1 MSADH
6 TGVGEGK
13 EMSVRRSLAVYVALA
28 SSVAAL
34 AASAVEAPSI
44 SMKGKWVLNV
54 KESHWNQGGGLTGGV
69 WTVYKDDGK
78 IRQSLLVQNT
88 QNGRLNVF
96 WFDGPYGDN
105 LVWCNDWYREGYKST
120 GPDSFTV
127 SWEAERGGQ
136 TFKGGPDGCKY
147 SNNGTK
153 LTCENSNFTEV
164 YEKVK

>member
-1 MSADH
+1 M
-6 TGVGEGK
+6 
-13 EMSVRRSLAVYVALA
+13 RRSLAICFALLSGA
-28 SSVAAL
+28 AALPAL
-34 AASAVEAPSI
+34 AAEAPF
-44 SMKGKWVLNV
+44 SMKGEWVLNV
-54 KESHWNQGGGLTGGV
+54 KESHWSRGGLTDGV

-78 IRQSLLVQNT
+78 TRRSLLVQNT
-88 QNGRLNVF
+88 PNGRINVF
-96 WFDGPYGDN
+96 WFDGYGDD
-105 LVWCNDWYREGYKST
+105 LVWCNDWYREGYKTT

-153 LTCENSNFTEV
+153 LTCENPDFTEV

>member
-1 MSADH
+1 MAIRIVSSLCLGFASLV
-6 TGVGEGK
+6 VG
-13 EMSVRRSLAVYVALA
+13 A
-28 SSVAAL
+28 AAL
-34 AASAVEAPSI
+34 AADGPSI

-54 KESHWNQGGGLTGGV
+54 KESHWSQGGGLTGGV

-78 IRQSLLVQNT
+78 TRQSLLVQHT
-88 QNGRLNVF
+88 PNGRINVF
-96 WFDGPYGDN
+96 WFDGPYGDQ

-136 TFKGGPDGCKY
+136 TIKGGPDTCRY

-153 LTCENSNFTEV
+153 LTCVEPAFTEV
-164 YEKVK
+164 YEKAK